1 MRAWDTICTLL
12 NPAGRIEP
20 SAPHHELRFTRAHQ
34 AVHFAVLAVVGLAL
48 FLGLCLLAWR
58 PWGAAGGP
66 LLRPWW
72 LVLLPLPVVGA
83 ALWAMVWCATHAY
96 ILLSPAGVEVFPLLF
111 PGRGFRLVPWGTI
124 AGFRTDGRNVVLDL
138 TGGGGVVLAL
148 APVRPSARPLL
159 VTALRRRLGG

>member
-138 TGGGGVVLAL
+138 TGGGGVVLSL

>member
-1 MRAWDTICTLL
+1 MRAWDILCTLL
-12 NPAGRIEP
+12 RPAGRIEP
-20 SAPHHELRFTRAHQ
+20 SEPHHELRFTRAHQ
-34 AVHFAVLAVVGLAL
+34 AVHFAVLAVVGLAVC
-48 FLGLCLLAWR
+48 LGLGLLVWS
-58 PWGAAGGP
+58 PWDAAGGP

-124 AGFRTDGRNVVLDL
+124 TGLRTDRRNVVLDL
-138 TGGGGVVLAL
+138 TGGGGVVLGL

-159 VTALRRRLGG
+159 VTALQRRLDG